1 VCFCNDPALV
11 REEYRRFMQNRLREL
26 TPFKE
31 VPLRLWFR
39 ASGVD
44 RERPA

>member
-1 VCFCNDPALV
+1 
-11 REEYRRFMQNRLREL
+11 MQNRLREL

-39 ASGVD
+39 ASGAD
-44 RERPA
+44 RARPG